1 MSADSTTT
9 TTIPTPAVAAVAPGT
24 RITIIKPDDFHHH
37 FRDGSVIATVAE
49 HASRRFARCLVMPN
63 LKPPITTTEMA
74 LDYMQRILNSPID
87 NEIPL
92 MEPLMTM

>member
-9 TTIPTPAVAAVAPGT
+9 RTITKPTPAPVAPGT
-24 RITIIKPDDFHHH
+24 RITIVKPDDFHHH

-74 LDYMQRILNSPID
+74 LDYRQRILNTPID

-92 MEPLMTM
+92 MQPLMTL